1 MTEAPAPYTGSAVPA
16 TAEAAAETP
25 RRGLGIWSLVLGLL
39 AVLGDVIVVVVVADA
54 ARSVSVDIN
63 SGLANLFTAAV
74 IAVVIM
80 IGGFLVSIT
89 GLILGI
95 MAVARDRGRVL
106 GVIGMLLCILVVLSY
121 VIGIILVATA
131 GTGLA
136 SIATWVP

>member
-1 MTEAPAPYTGSAVPA
+1 MTEAPAPYTGSATSSEVVAA
-16 TAEAAAETP
+16 TDAP

-54 ARSVSVDIN
+54 ARTVSVDIN

-74 IAVVIM
+74 IAVIIM
-80 IGGFLVSIT
+80 IGGFLVSVT

-95 MAVARDRGRVL
+95 MAVARDRGRAL

-121 VIGIILVATA
+121 ILGIILVATA
-131 GTGLA
+131 GAGLT
-136 SIATWVP
+136 SIATWV